1 MERIAETD
9 LNGFT
14 VTLFRGIGPDAGTFW
29 VLLQADNSPD
39 EWSTFHAASAAW
51 SEYVKWARMVTDMP
65 GDV

>member
-39 EWSTFHAASAAW
+39 EWSIFHAASAAW

>member
-14 VTLFRGIGPDAGTFW
+14 VTLFRGIGPDAGMFW

>member
-14 VTLFRGIGPDAGTFW
+14 VTLFRGIGPDAGIFW

-39 EWSTFHAASAAW
+39 EWSTLYAASAAW

>member
-14 VTLFRGIGPDAGTFW
+14 VTLFRGTGPDAGKFW
-29 VLLQADNSPD
+29 VHLQAGNTPD
-39 EWSTFHAASAAW
+39 EWMTLHAASVAW
-51 SEYVKWARMVTDMP
+51 SEYVKWARMATDMP